1 MIKSHNNRK
10 SLEWKKVHNATSSEQ
25 FQNLA
30 LTDRIGGVMVSV
42 LALSAV
48 DRGFEPRSGQTK
60 YYRIGICFF
69 SAKHVTLRKKSKDWL
84 TLNQD
89 NVSEWGDMSIRGL
102 LFHWTSTIQ
111 IQLSLLLQSK
121 ADLIII
127 SLHINLFSP
136 WHSWEIAVL
145 VLNSNHSLPSNHIH
159 ARSLPWLDASTYME
173 KKMVGLNQF

>member
-1 MIKSHNNRK
+1 M
-10 SLEWKKVHNATSSEQ
+10 KKVHNATSSEQ
-25 FQNLA
+25 FQKLI

-60 YYRIGICFF
+60 YYWIGICCF
-69 SAKHVTLRKKSKDWL
+69 SAKHVALRKKSKDWL

-121 ADLIII
+121 ANLIII
-127 SLHINLFSP
+127 SLNINLF
-136 WHSWEIAVL
+136 
-145 VLNSNHSLPSNHIH
+145 
-159 ARSLPWLDASTYME
+159 
-173 KKMVGLNQF
+173 